1 MGKAKVVKP
10 KFEKQRNSFNL
21 LPQTESQRIYYEN
34 LKHDDLVVGVGSAG
48 TGKTFVSCAYAA
60 KSLLKNEF
68 QKVVMTRPVV
78 SMGRT
83 IGLLPGELEEKL
95 EPWFRPMLSTFNLV
109 MGKNCVANNIRNG
122 NIVMQPLE
130 MIRGMSYDNTIVLVD
145 EAQNCTLEEL
155 KAISTRIG
163 EHSQLILMG
172 DPLQN
177 DMRGK
182 SGLEDFC
189 DICLRHNITGFS
201 SVKFTNKDIVRSG
214 LVKDL
219 VIAFEKEGV

>member
-1 MGKAKVVKP
+1 MGKAKVVKS

-48 TGKTFVSCAYAA
+48 CGKTFVSCAYAA